1 MLEAEF
7 DQFASEYHQQ
17 HAASIRLSGE
27 TPDFFAKY
35 KIDDVAAV
43 LASAGVKPR
52 RILDFGGGVGNS
64 LSYLKAAFP
73 ESEIVLLDPSS
84 QSLDIAEKRFPGQ
97 AHFQQFDGRTIP
109 YDDGHF
115 DLVFVACVFH
125 HIPGNLHLG
134 LLQEISRVLTKGGN
148 FFLFEHNPWNPLTLH
163 AVRNCP
169 FDENAVLIKAKDMR
183 AEIADAGLSRSRV
196 VYRIFFPRLLARLR
210 SLERYFA
217 RIPIGAQYYVHA
229 VKSSI

>member
-64 LSYLKAAFP
+64 LGYLKAAFP

-84 QSLDIAEKRFPGQ
+84 QSLDIAEKRFPGPSALPAIRWQ
-97 AHFQQFDGRTIP
+97 NDP
-109 YDDGHF
+109 
-115 DLVFVACVFH
+115 V
-125 HIPGNLHLG
+125 
-134 LLQEISRVLTKGGN
+134 
-148 FFLFEHNPWNPLTLH
+148 
-163 AVRNCP
+163 
-169 FDENAVLIKAKDMR
+169 
-183 AEIADAGLSRSRV
+183 
-196 VYRIFFPRLLARLR
+196 
-210 SLERYFA
+210 
-217 RIPIGAQYYVHA
+217 
-229 VKSSI
+229 